1 MISLERL
8 LAEMAEKGA
17 SDLHLT
23 AGVPPQLRIDGRL
36 VPTEHEA
43 LDGNT
48 CERLVYSILREDQ
61 KKRFEQEHEL
71 DLSFGIRGLARFR
84 ANLFLQRGSTTAA
97 IRLIPHEVMSFDRL
111 GLPPVVADFAEHT
124 NGLVL
129 VTGPTGSGKST
140 TLAALIDRIN
150 RARPCHIVTIEDP
163 IEYVHVHRAA
173 IVNQRE
179 VGADTQSFPAALK
192 YVLRQDPDVILIG
205 EMRDLE
211 TIAAALTIAETGHLV
226 FATLHTNST
235 YESINRIVDVFPT
248 NQQKQVL
255 AQLAF
260 ILRGVLTQ
268 QLIPHRRGRGR
279 VMVAEVLVCT
289 PAIAALVREGKVHQI
304 YTMMQAGQKHGMQ
317 TMNQG
322 LFQAFVN
329 GTIRLDDA
337 LARSANLQELET
349 MIAKTDPSYR
359 PRSLAAELP
368 GKQRRVA

>member
-1 MISLERL
+1 MLSLERL

-23 AGVPPQLRIDGRL
+23 AGVPPQLRVDGKL
-36 VPTEHEA
+36 VATEHEP
-43 LDGNT
+43 LDADA

-61 KKRFEQEHEL
+61 KKRFELEHEL

-84 ANLFLQRGSTTAA
+84 VNIFLQRGSTTAA
-97 IRLIPHEVMSFDRL
+97 IRLIPHEVMGFDRL
-111 GLPPVVADFAEHT
+111 GLPPVVSEFASSG

-150 RARPCHIVTIEDP
+150 RSRACHIMTIEDP
-163 IEYVHVHRAA
+163 IEYVHVHRKA

-179 VGADTQSFPAALK
+179 VGSDTRSFPAALK

-211 TIAAALTIAETGHLV
+211 TIGAALTIAETGHLV

-235 YESINRIVDVFPT
+235 YESINRIVDVFPN
-248 NQQKQVL
+248 NQQKQIM

-260 ILRGVLTQ
+260 ILRGVITQ

-289 PAIAALVREGKVHQI
+289 AAIAALIREGKVHQI

-317 TMNQG
+317 TMNQA
-322 LFQAFVN
+322 LFQAYVN
-329 GTIRLDDA
+329 GTVRLDDA
-337 LARSANLQELET
+337 LGRSPNIAELES
-349 MIAKTDPSYR
+349 MIVKADPTYQ
-359 PRSLAAELP
+359 PRAAAP
-368 GKQRRVA
+368 DPAPRTRRAA